1 MSKFTTLSPKDVIY
15 CVAFRPNYMISDI
28 CKKEKK
34 KEKNRNWNFS
44 N

>member
-28 CKKEKK
+28 CTVAVPI
-34 KEKNRNWNFS
+34 
-44 N
+44 